1 MFANRISKKTCCA
14 PRELCYDAYVFM
26 RLTQSDI
33 ARIAN
38 VSQATVSR
46 VVAGDS
52 RVEAGVAEAVR
63 KVMREYDY
71 RPDERARS
79 LRGKGSGMIGLV
91 VRRPSNGL
99 SEDPFFA
106 TLVSHILDYLVG
118 TPYHL
123 CLDVVPTLQSQ
134 QAIYD
139 EMLRTRRVDGLIL
152 VESET
157 RDRRIHKLHADRF
170 PFVLIGN
177 FVSGEDDDSV
187 DVLSVDNDNVL
198 AAEMATRHLMDNGY
212 KRVGILGGP
221 PGITVSEDR
230 IIGYQ
235 RAISG
240 SRNDDLVWHSEFGYE
255 AARFAARSV
264 LTSREKPDALVVLDD
279 FMAMGVMHA
288 ARDLGISIPGDLGVV
303 GFNDSVLCNLVSGG
317 LTSVSLNIP
326 KIVSSACGML
336 LKAVVD
342 QPIQGPRRVT
352 IPCELSVRGSSMRG
366 ADSVQ

>member
-1 MFANRISKKTCCA
+1 MVTVAEK
-14 PRELCYDAYVFM
+14 LCYSAYVFM

-33 ARIAN
+33 ARIAK

-46 VVAGDS
+46 VVAGDT
-52 RVEAGVAEAVR
+52 RVESTVAEEVR

-177 FVSGEDDDSV
+177 FVGADDEEVV
-187 DVLSVDNDNVL
+187 DVPSVDNDNVL
-198 AAEMATRHLMDNGY
+198 AAQMATRHLLDNGY
-212 KRVGILGGP
+212 QRVGILGGP

-230 IIGYQ
+230 ITGYQ
-235 RAISG
+235 QAIG
-240 SRNDDLVWHSEFGYE
+240 CRQGEALVWHSEFGYE
-255 AARFAARSV
+255 AARFAARSI

-279 FMAMGVMHA
+279 FMAMGVMRA
-288 ARDLGISIPGDLGVV
+288 ARDLGFSIPNELGVV
-303 GFNDSVLCNLVSGG
+303 GFNDSVLCNLISGG
-317 LTSVSLNIP
+317 LTSVSLNIS
-326 KIVSSACGML
+326 KVVGSACSML
-336 LKAVVD
+336 IKILEGQAL
-342 QPIQGPRRVT
+342 PNPNRVT
-352 IPCELSVRGSSMRG
+352 IPCELSARGSSVREVPVVG
-366 ADSVQ
+366 

>member
-1 MFANRISKKTCCA
+1 
-14 PRELCYDAYVFM
+14 M

-46 VVAGDS
+46 VVAGDT
-52 RVEAGVAEAVR
+52 RVESTVAEAVR
-63 KVMREYDY
+63 KVMHEYDY

-157 RDRRIHKLHADRF
+157 RDRRIHKLQADRF

-177 FVSGEDDDSV
+177 FVGSEDDDPG

-198 AAEMATRHLMDNGY
+198 AAQMATRHLLDNGY
-212 KRVGILGGP
+212 QRVGILGGP

-230 IIGYQ
+230 IAGYQ
-235 RAISG
+235 KAIAG
-240 SRNDDLVWHSEFGYE
+240 RQREELIWHSEFGYE
-255 AARFAARSV
+255 AARFAARSI
-264 LTSREKPDALVVLDD
+264 LSSRERPDALVVLDD
-279 FMAMGVMHA
+279 FMAMGVTHA
-288 ARDLGISIPGDLGVV
+288 ARDLGIPIPNDLGVV
-303 GFNDSVLCNLVSGG
+303 GFNDSVLCNLISGG

-326 KIVSSACGML
+326 KIVGSACGML
-336 LKAVVD
+336 LKVVEGT
-342 QPIQGPRRVT
+342 PVIGPRRVT
-352 IPCELSVRGSSMRG
+352 IPCELTVRGSSLRE
-366 ADSVQ
+366 VPTTV